1 MHALF
6 LECIELVDYE
16 SLVHGEKMQ
25 LELEDCKVALDVVL
39 HENAVEHDEKVEII
53 IHIVATVGTND
64 KLDTHEIDVMVELD
78 DIENDIEFFHDEIA
92 FDDEVDEDEVL
103 EDSEMDELD
112 DHELLDEVHQMH
124 GHIVEQMVDVDE
136 ILDCGELDEAVEK
149 VEHEIHQ
156 VGDEDDELVDVDM
169 FDELDENDELLE
181 ILPHEVVQD
190 DDMVEIEVVE

>member
-1 MHALF
+1 M
-6 LECIELVDYE
+6 
-16 SLVHGEKMQ
+16 HGEKTQ
-25 LELEDCKVALDVVL
+25 IELEDCKVVLDVVL

-53 IHIVATVGTND
+53 IHIVAIVGTND
-64 KLDTHEIDVMVELD
+64 KLDTNEIDVMVELD
-78 DIENDIEFFHDEIA
+78 DIENDTEFFLDEIV
-92 FDDEVDEDEVL
+92 FDDDEVEVDEV
-103 EDSEMDELD
+103 EDSETVEHD
-112 DHELLDEVHQMH
+112 DHELLDEVHRIY
-124 GHIVEQMVDVDE
+124 GLIVERTVEFDE

-149 VEHEIHQ
+149 VEHEMHL